1 MSISAGMYEVTS
13 RPTSCSRTAGFDQTF
28 MTSSYF
34 GKMPSKIGWPR
45 RGPTHWSDDLFLGS
59 LQSADPEHASPDRH
73 GGYKPQA
80 PHERKSKGLTNA
92 CPIRHLIGA
101 RRRPY
106 HRLRERN
113 TRHQSGPANGQR
125 RADNAASFRCRYK
138 GGFGPRAEWQ
148 ISGAKAKS
156 HPGGRRRPGAFVVLL
171 FSRGPVPRTAGSGR
185 KPISRPC
192 YPGRRRALRRIP

>member
-1 MSISAGMYEVTS
+1 MMSISAGMYEVTS

-92 CPIRHLIGA
+92 CAIRHLIGT

-106 HRLRERN
+106 RRLPRAQHACPIRSRQLLTWVVSAVSLQGRLR
-113 TRHQSGPANGQR
+113 TPSGTAN
-125 RADNAASFRCRYK
+125 F
-138 GGFGPRAEWQ
+138 GGRGEKP
-148 ISGAKAKS
+148 S
-156 HPGGRRRPGAFVVLL
+156 RRRPGVWKMVLIL
-171 FSRGPVPRTAGSGR
+171 LQ
-185 KPISRPC
+185 
-192 YPGRRRALRRIP
+192 RACQQ

>member
-1 MSISAGMYEVTS
+1 MMSISAGMYEVTS

-92 CPIRHLIGA
+92 CAIRHLIGT
-101 RRRPY
+101 RRRAY
-106 HRLRERN
+106 HRLPRAQHARPIGS
-113 TRHQSGPANGQR
+113 RQR
-125 RADNAASFRCRYK
+125 LPRADTAATFRCRYK
-138 GGFGPRAEWQ
+138 GGFGPRAERQ
-148 ISGAKAKS
+148 ISGADAKS
-156 HPGGRRRPGAFVVLL
+156 HPGG
-171 FSRGPVPRTAGSGR
+171 
-185 KPISRPC
+185 
-192 YPGRRRALRRIP
+192 